1 MQAGFGASSKPRL
14 SLIHTCSL
22 PRMATQCGSLNAP
35 HIRANVKGVPIA
47 QDSELGADSRTHHR
61 DRHARGPA
69 RPRLLGR
76 GGRALPRQQR
86 VALRDR
92 AHRIGTRPAGRR
104 TQPQRHA
111 RHRAHADQLGVAA
124 HAGRPRH
131 RRARSLR
138 PLHQHPR
145 RRLDPR
151 RQRPAPGLHVGCG
164 RRLQRRQS
172 RACAAPTST
181 RSAATCAA
189 PTTAH
194 IALATAPPVPPS
206 PEATTE
212 HRWSQPCPDRSPE
225 HFLSTQ
231 PRDTTP

>member
-1 MQAGFGASSKPRL
+1 M
-14 SLIHTCSL
+14 
-22 PRMATQCGSLNAP
+22 
-35 HIRANVKGVPIA
+35 KGVPIA
-47 QDSELGADSRTHHR
+47 HDSELGADSRTHHR

-86 VALRDR
+86 AALRDR
-92 AHRIGTRPAGRR
+92 AHRIGARPAGRR

-111 RHRAHADQLGVAA
+111 RHRAHADQLGLAA

-151 RQRPAPGLHVGCG
+151 RQRPAPRLHVGCG
-164 RRLQRRQS
+164 RCLQRRQS
-172 RACAAPTST
+172 RLAPRLRRQGPPPPAQRRRQRTS
-181 RSAATCAA
+181 RS
-189 PTTAH
+189 
-194 IALATAPPVPPS
+194 ATAPPVPPS

>member
-35 HIRANVKGVPIA
+35 HIRANVKGVSIA
-47 QDSELGADSRTHHR
+47 QDSELGADSRSHHR

-69 RPRLLGR
+69 RPRLLAR
-76 GGRALPRQQR
+76 GGRALQRQQR

-92 AHRIGTRPAGRR
+92 AHRIGARHAGRR

-111 RHRAHADQLGVAA
+111 RHRAHADQLGLAA

-151 RQRPAPGLHVGCG
+151 RQRPAAGLHVGCG

-172 RACAAPTST
+172 R
-181 RSAATCAA
+181 
-189 PTTAH
+189 
-194 IALATAPPVPPS
+194 LASRLRRQGPPPPS

-212 HRWSQPCPDRSPE
+212 QRWSQPCPDRSPE

>member
-1 MQAGFGASSKPRL
+1 MRLAQCAAHPRQREGGSDCARQRAGR
-14 SLIHTCSL
+14 
-22 PRMATQCGSLNAP
+22 RQ
-35 HIRANVKGVPIA
+35 
-47 QDSELGADSRTHHR
+47 QDVITAIVTLA
-61 DRHARGPA
+61 
-69 RPRLLGR
+69 
-76 GGRALPRQQR
+76 ALPAHACWDEAAARYQRQQR

-92 AHRIGTRPAGRR
+92 AHRIGTRPAGRW

-111 RHRAHADQLGVAA
+111 RHRAHADQLGLAA

-189 PTTAH
+189 PTTAR

-225 HFLSTQ
+225 HFPSTQ

>member
-92 AHRIGTRPAGRR
+92 AHRIGTRPAGRW

-164 RRLQRRQS
+164 RCLQRRQS
-172 RACAAPTST
+172 RLAPRLRRQGPPPPARADDGAHRARHGVT
-181 RSAATCAA
+181 R
-189 PTTAH
+189 H
-194 IALATAPPVPPS
+194 RQS
-206 PEATTE
+206 PAATTE

-225 HFLSTQ
+225 HFPSTQ